1 VSPEQDLRDL
11 LDLAAEVRLRVRE
24 IRGAARGD
32 FEPQA
37 ASAVCVVRGET
48 WVVLS
53 GADPLPE
60 RIAVLARALRELRA
74 SDLDARFLSPRL
86 RELIDPA

>member
-1 VSPEQDLRDL
+1 MSPEQDLRDL
-11 LDLAAEVRLRVRE
+11 LDLAAEVQLRVRE

-37 ASAVCVVRGET
+37 ASAVCVVRGESL
-48 WVVLS
+48 VVLS

-60 RIAVLARALRELRA
+60 RIAVLARALRVLRGA
-74 SDLDARFLSPRL
+74 
-86 RELIDPA
+86 